1 MESVLLG
8 VQRPQNGF
16 TPSEALALPA
26 PRAPRD
32 RPPAPARR
40 GATAVRRALKHPR
53 AMPLP
58 PPHRRGRGG
67 QRRAAVPS
75 PPARRLADRRW
86 QRALGAG
93 GPHPGEPRR
102 RRAHPPA
109 DRPQRALRPC
119 RPRVAL
125 MAAVA
130 AVERLEGPPRRRH
143 PRRRRAC
150 RDRLALR
157 ARGRHDRH
165 RGAPSGERL
174 DRHRRPLLLPG
185 RAGVDR
191 RRLRGARGPRRASTT
206 SSRPPI
212 ASAAGRRSGSSGRSA
227 SKRGRPPGASAS
239 WRL

>member
-8 VQRPQNGF
+8 VQRPQNSF

-26 PRAPRD
+26 PRATRD

-53 AMPLP
+53 AMPYHRLIVAVVAVNVALLCHHLQRGDWRIDDGSALSALAA
-58 PPHRRGRGG
+58 PH
-67 QRRAAVPS
+67 AA
-75 PPARRLADRRW
+75 
-86 QRALGAG
+86 
-93 GPHPGEPRR
+93 EPRR

-109 DRPQRALRPC
+109 DRPQRALRAC

-130 AVERLEGPPRRRH
+130 AVERLEGPPHRRH

-150 RDRLALR
+150 RDRLAVR
-157 ARGRHDRH
+157 VRGRRDRH
-165 RGAPSGERL
+165 RGAPSGQRL

-191 RRLRGARGPRRASTT
+191 RRLRGARGPRPRPQRLRDHPSLRRLDGDRALLG
-206 SSRPPI
+206 
-212 ASAAGRRSGSSGRSA
+212 AHA
-227 SKRGRPPGASAS
+227 SKRGRPPGASAC